1 MNEPPILKKCSAC
14 GADNAID
21 NVECWLCGKSLES
34 TADTAVGSASQSR
47 PVIYATAVHPNNPAV
62 SGQMGLATIF
72 LIMTLCAV
80 IMALIV
86 AAPGLGI
93 LLAIFSTPPLIR
105 TLLVVTQRKQ
115 SGQQVSPG
123 KKVLLF
129 LGSLGTTTVVA
140 CLAVCSSIG
149 TFCGICLSSGQDS
162 AIPIAA
168 LAALITTAVTFFV
181 CGKWIIKRWRR
192 DTRTN

>member
-1 MNEPPILKKCSAC
+1 MNEPPKLRKCDAC
-14 GADNAID
+14 DADNPID
-21 NVECWLCGKSLES
+21 SVDCWLCGKSLVS
-34 TADTAVGSASQSR
+34 TAAVTAKAESQSMQ
-47 PVIYATAVHPNNPAV
+47 VIYATPVNPGNPAV
-62 SGQMGLATIF
+62 SGQMGLASLF

-80 IMALIV
+80 IMALFV

-93 LLAIFSTPPLIR
+93 LLSIFSAPPLIR
-105 TLLVVTQRKQ
+105 TLLVVTRRKQ
-115 SGQQVSPG
+115 SGEQVSAG
-123 KKVLLF
+123 NKVLLF
-129 LGSLGTTTVVA
+129 LGSLGTTTVVT

-149 TFCGICLSSGQDS
+149 TFCGICLSAGKDS